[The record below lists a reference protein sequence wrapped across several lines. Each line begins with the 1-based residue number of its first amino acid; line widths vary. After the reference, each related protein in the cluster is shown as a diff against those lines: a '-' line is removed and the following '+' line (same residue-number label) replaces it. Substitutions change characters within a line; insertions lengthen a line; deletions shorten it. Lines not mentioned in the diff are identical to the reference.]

1 MADNGVFGTGLVL
14 DWELISS
21 AQNSYDFLTQEVV
34 LKKSRNSR
42 ISRAH
47 ATWRHLGARPGLYQ
61 MKYTATL
68 HET

>member
-34 LKKSRNSR
+34 LKSPETARLCV
-42 ISRAH
+42 ICRARAERGTIYVH
-47 ATWRHLGARPGLYQ
+47 VRDSTR
-61 MKYTATL
+61 
-68 HET
+68 

>member
-34 LKKSRNSR
+34 LKSPETSPLCVFSRS
-42 ISRAH
+42 H
-47 ATWRHLGARPGLYQ
+47 AARGTIYVHARDS
-61 MKYTATL
+61 TR
-68 HET
+68 